1 MEHNLKSFIH
11 LVANE
16 DLAKAQE
23 VIKQRLNEKLN
34 LIMSDKFEQYAPS
47 IFEAAKPD
55 FLDLDGDGD
64 KEESMKKAAEEAEEG
79 EEEDVEEDE
88 EQSEEEEE
96 GETEDEEDEETE
108 EDSEETEEEQD

>member
-16 DLAKAQE
+16 DLAKAQD

-34 LIMSDKFEQYAPS
+34 SIMGDKFEDYAPS

-79 EEEDVEEDE
+79 EEDVEEDE